1 MILFINFLSQNSFV
15 LIKHNYVKK
24 GLYKKTRDLWHE
36 FFYICVEK
44 PLLVLNDCLSYVPN
58 TYTISYIAAQ
68 SQARIGRK
76 MKLKSDVKKKSLEF
90 SHFRHLWS
98 SYSELR
104 MNIQYLVLF
113 IWNARISNIYFSI
126 VIFT

>member
-1 MILFINFLSQNSFV
+1 MKCERV
-15 LIKHNYVKK
+15 
-24 GLYKKTRDLWHE
+24 KTRDLWHE

-76 MKLKSDVKKKSLEF
+76 MKLKSDVKKIHF
-90 SHFRHLWS
+90 SFLTLGTFGLLILN
-98 SYSELR
+98 SE
-104 MNIQYLVLF
+104 
-113 IWNARISNIYFSI
+113 
-126 VIFT
+126 